1 MDKQKKNSILI
12 IDDEKSNITVLTDI
26 LQEEYKIHV
35 VKDSREAVETAENQ
49 MPDIILLDIIMP
61 HLDGYEVLAALK
73 ASEKTKDIPVIFT
86 TGLDCAKEKSKGLAL
101 GIADYI
107 AKPFHAS
114 VVKVRVE
121 QQLMKIKRQ
130 MNRPPVL

>member
-1 MDKQKKNSILI
+1 MVQNNKKNSILI

-35 VKDSREAVETAENQ
+35 VKDSREALETAENQ

-86 TGLDCAKEKSKGLAL
+86 TGLDCEKEKNKGLAH

-114 VVKVRVE
+114 IVKVRIAKH
-121 QQLMKIKRQ
+121 LR
-130 MNRPPVL
+130 

>member
-1 MDKQKKNSILI
+1 MITNTEKKYSILI
-12 IDDEKSNITVLTDI
+12 VDDEKSNITVLTDI
-26 LQEEYKIHV
+26 LHDEYKIHV

-61 HLDGYEVLAALK
+61 YLDGYEVLAGLK

-86 TGLDCAKEKSKGLAL
+86 TGLDCEKEKAKGISQ
-101 GIADYI
+101 GIVDYI

-114 VVKVRVE
+114 IVKLRI
-121 QQLMKIKRQ
+121 LHHLR
-130 MNRPPVL
+130 

>member
-1 MDKQKKNSILI
+1 MVSDKEKKYSILI

-26 LQEEYKIHV
+26 LNDEYKIYV

-61 HLDGYEVLAALK
+61 YLDGYEVLAGLK

-86 TGLDCAKEKSKGLAL
+86 TGLDCEKEKARGMAQ
-101 GIADYI
+101 GIVDYI

-114 VVKVRVE
+114 LVKLRI
-121 QQLMKIKRQ
+121 LNHLR
-130 MNRPPVL
+130 

>member
-1 MDKQKKNSILI
+1 MNNQKKYSILI
-12 IDDEKSNITVLTDI
+12 VDDEKSNITVLTDI
-26 LQEEYKIHV
+26 LHDEYNLYI

-61 HLDGYEVLAALK
+61 YLDGYEVLAGLK

-86 TGLDCAKEKSKGLAL
+86 TGLDCEKEKAKGISH

-114 VVKVRVE
+114 IVKVRVE
-121 QQLMKIKRQ
+121 RHL
-130 MNRPPVL
+130 P